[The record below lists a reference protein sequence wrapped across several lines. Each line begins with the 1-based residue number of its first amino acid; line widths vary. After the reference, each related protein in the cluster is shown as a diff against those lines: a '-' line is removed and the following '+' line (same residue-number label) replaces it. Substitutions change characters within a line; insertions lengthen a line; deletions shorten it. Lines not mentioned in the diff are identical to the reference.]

1 MIDAARL
8 KEEFL
13 ELAAISSPSKH
24 EGTIA
29 RRLEAILKGMGAT
42 VEVDGAGEK
51 IEGDT
56 GNLLARFPGNTPG
69 APPFLLSGHMDTVG
83 PAEKIRPVVEGD
95 VIRTDGTSV
104 LGGDDK
110 AGVVAILEAIRVLRE
125 RAIPHGDIE
134 VVLTICEEYGLLGA
148 KNFDTGRLRARRGLV
163 LDVDGVCELITRA
176 PAANR
181 MSFTVHGLPAHAGI
195 CPEQGM
201 SAIQIAAEA
210 VAAMKLGRLDAETT
224 ANLGIIQGGLATNI
238 VPATVTVRGETR
250 SLSVEKL
257 EAQTAHMRA
266 CFDDAARRH
275 SVRVGDRSYR
285 ARVEAQVDRQYSR
298 LDIRDDASIVRL
310 VQAAAAATGR
320 SCRTRGTG
328 GGSDANVFAER
339 GLEVANLACGMRE
352 IHTVNEWVD
361 VRDLVL
367 TAGLV
372 VETVRLN
379 AAV

>member
-13 ELAAISSPSKH
+13 ELAAISSPSKR

-29 RRLEAILKGMGAT
+29 RRLEAILKGMGAS

-51 IEGDT
+51 IEGNT

-83 PAEKIRPVVEGD
+83 PAEKIRPVVDGD

-238 VPATVTVRGETR
+238 EPATVTVRGETR

-285 ARVEAQVDRQYSR
+285 ARVEAEVDRQYSR

>member
-13 ELAAISSPSKH
+13 ELAAISSPSKR

-29 RRLEAILKGMGAT
+29 RRLEAILKGMGAS

-51 IEGDT
+51 IEGNT

-83 PAEKIRPVVEGD
+83 PAEKIRPVVDGD

-285 ARVEAQVDRQYSR
+285 ARVEAEVDRQYSR

>member
-13 ELAAISSPSKH
+13 ELAAISSPSKR
-24 EGTIA
+24 EGAIA
-29 RRLEAILKGMGAT
+29 RRLEAILKGMGAS

-51 IEGDT
+51 IEGNT

-110 AGVVAILEAIRVLRE
+110 AGVVAILEAVRVLRE

-148 KNFDTGRLRARRGLV
+148 KHFDTGRLRARRGLV

-181 MSFTVHGLPAHAGI
+181 LSFTVHGLPAHAGI

-210 VAAMKLGRLDAETT
+210 IAAMKLGRLDAETT

-238 VPATVTVRGETR
+238 VPAMVTVRGETR
-250 SLSVEKL
+250 SLHPEQL
-257 EAQTAHMRA
+257 EAQTLHMRA
-266 CFDDAARRH
+266 CFDNAARRH
-275 SVRVGDRSYR
+275 SVRVGDRTYR
-285 ARVEAQVDRQYSR
+285 ARVEAQVDHQYSR
-298 LDIRDDASIVRL
+298 LDVRDDASIVRL

-320 SCRTRGTG
+320 SCPTRGTG

>member
-1 MIDAARL
+1 MINAARL
-8 KEEFL
+8 KEEFI
-13 ELAAISSPSKH
+13 ELASISSPSRR

-29 RRLEAILKGMGAT
+29 RRLEAILKGMGAS

-51 IEGDT
+51 IEGNT

-83 PAEKIRPVVEGD
+83 PAEKIHPVVEGD

-125 RAIPHGDIE
+125 RAIPHGDVE

-148 KNFDTGRLRARRGLV
+148 KNFETGRLRARRGLV

-210 VAAMKLGRLDAETT
+210 IAAMRLGRLDAETT

-238 VPATVTVRGETR
+238 VPALATVRGETR
-250 SLSVEKL
+250 SLSLEKL
-257 EAQTAHMRA
+257 EAQSVHMRS
-266 CFDDAARRH
+266 CFDEAARRH
-275 SVRVGDRSYR
+275 SVRVGDRSYQ

-298 LDIRDDASIVRL
+298 LDVRDDASIVRL

-320 SCRTRGTG
+320 SCPTRGTG

>member
-1 MIDAARL
+1 MINAARL

-13 ELAAISSPSKH
+13 ELASISSPSKR

-29 RRLEAILKGMGAT
+29 RRLEAILKGMGAS

-51 IEGDT
+51 IEGNT
-56 GNLLARFPGNTPG
+56 GNLLARFPGNT
-69 APPFLLSGHMDTVG
+69 AAAAPFLLSGHMDTVG
-83 PAEKIRPVVEGD
+83 PAEKIHPVVEGD

-125 RAIPHGDIE
+125 KSIPHGDIE

-148 KNFDTGRLRARRGLV
+148 KHFDTGRLRARRGLV

-181 MSFTVHGLPAHAGI
+181 MTFTVHGLPAHAGI

-201 SAIQIAAEA
+201 SAIRIAAEA
-210 VAAMKLGRLDAETT
+210 IAAMKLGRLDAETT
-224 ANLGIIQGGLATNI
+224 ANLGLIQGGLATNI
-238 VPATVTVRGETR
+238 VPAMVTVRGETR

-257 EAQTAHMRA
+257 EAQTEHMRR
-266 CFDDAARRH
+266 CFDEAVRRH
-275 SVRVGDRSYR
+275 SVRVGERSYQ

-298 LDIRDDASIVRL
+298 LDIREDTSIVRL
-310 VQAAAAATGR
+310 VQGAAVATGR
-320 SCRTRGTG
+320 TCPTRSTG

-379 AAV
+379 AAA